1 MIARNRNVKR
11 HLITN
16 SGSLTCRN
24 VQSFMRKA
32 IVLGMA
38 VFLFFASGSAVY
50 AQQRRALEMLRHE
63 FQRRATGS
71 GTDNTTL
78 GWILAAFV
86 AFLVVLAVVSWIV
99 NRFRQRRPYFSHT
112 LLFLE
117 LSWIHR
123 FRYKDILFL
132 WRWTSQEKI
141 RPRAQV
147 FVDPALWQNK
157 INPVLVAA
165 GLVVGQTDWDRLYS
179 QLFGTFVPQNCP
191 GQSPSG
197 TSQERQQFS

>member
-1 MIARNRNVKR
+1 MKR

-16 SGSLTCRN
+16 SGSLTCQN
-24 VQSFMRKA
+24 VQSFMKKA

-38 VFLFFASGSAVY
+38 VSLFFASGSAVY

-78 GWILAAFV
+78 GWVLVVFV
-86 AFLVVLAVVSWIV
+86 AFVTLLAIVSWIV

-123 FRYKDILFL
+123 FRFKDILLL
-132 WRWTSQEKI
+132 WRWTSRENI

-147 FVDPALWQNK
+147 FVDPTLWQNK
-157 INPVLVAA
+157 INPVLAAA
-165 GLVVGQTDWDRLYS
+165 GSVVGQTDWDRLYS
-179 QLFGTFVPQNCP
+179 QLFGTFVPQNCHSE
-191 GQSPSG
+191 SPSG
-197 TSQERQQFS
+197 VLQDQPHVS